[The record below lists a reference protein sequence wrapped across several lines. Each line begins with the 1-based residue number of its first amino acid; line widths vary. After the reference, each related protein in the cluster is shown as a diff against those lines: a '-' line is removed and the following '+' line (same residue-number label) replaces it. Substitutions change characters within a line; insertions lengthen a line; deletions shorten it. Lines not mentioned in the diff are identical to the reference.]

1 MAFLSAMNI
10 SASGLT
16 AQRQRLD
23 VAAENIS
30 NSNTTRTENGE
41 AYRRKMV
48 VLEPMVQGGFKN
60 ALIEKSGKLNNQ
72 KQQGVMVTQ
81 VIEDQRPFKSVY
93 DPTHPDSDERGY
105 VMYPNVDLLKETI
118 DSMEASRAYDAN
130 VTAFNAI
137 KAMAMKGLEI
147 GK

>member
-1 MAFLSAMNI
+1 MAFLNAMNI

-16 AQRQRLD
+16 AQRVRLD
-23 VAAENIS
+23 TIAENIS

-48 VLEPMVQGGFKN
+48 VFEPINQDSFKN
-60 ALIEKSGKLNNQ
+60 RLIKAAGKNINY
-72 KQQGVMVTQ
+72 QQGGVMVSQ
-81 VIEDQRPFKSVY
+81 VIEDESDYKSVY
-93 DPTHPDSDERGY
+93 DPTHPDADENGY

-137 KAMAMKGLEI
+137 KEMASKGLEI
-147 GK
+147 GN